1 MTPDNVKTEI
11 TLAPALAVDFDGCL
25 CSNNWPDIGAPNYA
39 AINAVLARKAQGWKI
54 ILWTCRVGDALDAAV
69 RWCAEHG
76 LAFDAVN
83 ENLPERIALYASDS
97 RKVSADEYWDDRAIR
112 LNAEEVTNAILY

>member
-1 MTPDNVKTEI
+1 MLGVVVLHGDLLGYDGFLPDRAKLTAISYRPVNSWQDGTV
-11 TLAPALAVDFDGCL
+11 TLTG
-25 CSNNWPDIGAPNYA
+25 
-39 AINAVLARKAQGWKI
+39 
-54 ILWTCRVGDALDAAV
+54 GDALDAAV

-76 LAFDAVN
+76 LTFDAVN

-112 LNAEEVTNAILY
+112 LNAGEVTHAVLD

>member
-54 ILWTCRVGDALDAAV
+54 ILWTCRVGAALDAAV

-76 LAFDAVN
+76 LTFDAVN

-112 LNAEEVTNAILY
+112 LNAGEVTHAVLN